1 MENPSLQVTLR
12 LNLLMKKNK
21 LNMEICIIDD
31 SHTMRLITSKVCK
44 LILPG
49 TPIQTFASVDEAL
62 DYFNEHEAQRRI
74 LFVDLEMPEKTGWD
88 FLNVYQPR
96 PEDIVYILSSS
107 DKESQL
113 NKAKEYP
120 FVSDFLIK
128 PLTAQMIRTIAA
140 TQL

>member
-1 MENPSLQVTLR
+1 
-12 LNLLMKKNK
+12 
-21 LNMEICIIDD
+21 MEICIIDD
-31 SHTMRLITSKVCK
+31 SHTMRIITSKVCK

-49 TPIQTFASVDEAL
+49 IPIQAFASVDEAL
-62 DYFNEHEAQRRI
+62 SYFNENEAERRI
-74 LFVDLEMPEKTGWD
+74 LFVDLEMPEKSGWD

-107 DKESQL
+107 DKESQMS
-113 NKAKEYP
+113 KAKSYP

-128 PLTAQMIRTIAA
+128 PLTAQKFRTIAS

>member
-1 MENPSLQVTLR
+1 
-12 LNLLMKKNK
+12 
-21 LNMEICIIDD
+21 MEICIIDD

-49 TPIQTFASVDEAL
+49 IPIQTFASVDEAL
-62 DYFNEHEAQRRI
+62 DYFNENDSKRRI

-96 PEDIVYILSSS
+96 PKDVVYILSSS
-107 DKESQL
+107 DKESQMH
-113 NKAKEYP
+113 KAKKYP

-128 PLTAQMIRTIAA
+128 PLTAQTFRAIAS